1 MKLGKILR
9 SAVSVVMAAIICA
22 GCSVEFGTS
31 PEAQNKQIVA
41 KPTQGEFTDE
51 MSITYGDFNK
61 QYAYILNL
69 YNIEDDTAEDIA
81 EACTTQRQYIID
93 NLITNQIILRK
104 AKEYGVSELT
114 EEELAEAQKTT
125 DEQIEQQIEYFS
137 GLASYGDLGLEEITD
152 EIRHQRGS
160 EELDKFLEE
169 CGMTRDDLLEW
180 SKEYI
185 ISTKVLDKAVESIT
199 RADAEAKAKELIA
212 GVKTLYETDTATYE
226 TQGYT
231 DLWVPEGS
239 RLIKHVLLG
248 FDDALQ
254 AQITTYRNNN
264 DDEGADKLRAE
275 GAKEFEAK
283 IAEVQQM
290 LDEMEEGKVT
300 FNDILLEY
308 SADATGSSLY
318 PDGYVVVPNGVR
330 YMEEFQEA
338 AFVPEKIGD
347 RTVCVTDYGVHIM
360 IYAGDAAANEETIND
375 FIDTTYA
382 NMKDEEFQR
391 LLEEWKDEYNYEI
404 DREKLRLDYKPET
417 SDASAESGASTT
429 E

>member
-9 SAVSVVMAAIICA
+9 SAVAVISAAIICT
-22 GCSVEFGTS
+22 GCSVEFGTN
-31 PEAQNKQIVA
+31 PEVQKEKINKEIIA
-41 KPTQGEFTDE
+41 KPTQGEFIDE
-51 MSITYGDFNK
+51 MAITYGDFNK
-61 QYAYILNL
+61 QYTYILNL
-69 YNIEDDTAEDIA
+69 YNIEDDTDADVA
-81 EACTTQRQYIID
+81 EACTAQRQYIID
-93 NLITNQIILRK
+93 NLITNRIILRK
-104 AKEYGVSELT
+104 AKEFGVAELT

-125 DEQIEQQIEYFS
+125 DAQIEQQIEYFS
-137 GLASYGDLGLEEITD
+137 GLASYSDLGLEEITD
-152 EIRHQRGS
+152 EVRHQRGS
-160 EELDKFLEE
+160 EELDKFLEK

-199 RADAEAKAKELIA
+199 RADAEAKAKELISR
-212 GVKTLYETDTATYE
+212 VKTLYETETVTYE

-231 DLWVPEGS
+231 DLWVPDGS

-254 AQITTYRNNN
+254 AQITTYRNNS
-264 DDEGADKLRAE
+264 DDEGADKLREE
-275 GAKEFEAK
+275 GAKELETK
-283 IAEVQQM
+283 IAEVQQK
-290 LDEMEEGKVT
+290 LDEMDEGKIS
-300 FNDILLEY
+300 FNDILLDY

-318 PDGYVVVPNGVR
+318 PDGYVVVPNGAR
-330 YMEEFQEA
+330 YMKEFQEA

-360 IYAGDAAANEETIND
+360 IYAGDAKADEQAISD
-375 FIDTTYA
+375 FVDTAYG
-382 NMKDEEFQR
+382 NMKEEEFQR
-391 LLEEWKDEYNYEI
+391 LLQEWKDFYNYEI

-417 SDASAESGASTT
+417 SDTSVT